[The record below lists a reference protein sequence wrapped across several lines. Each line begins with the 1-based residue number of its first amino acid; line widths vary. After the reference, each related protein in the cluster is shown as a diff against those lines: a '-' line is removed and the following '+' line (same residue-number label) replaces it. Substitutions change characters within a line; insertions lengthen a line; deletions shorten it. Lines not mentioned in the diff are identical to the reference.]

1 MTETVRLG
9 VIGTGNMGALH
20 TRVASDSQG
29 VELVGLFDA
38 DTSRAND
45 IAARYGTQA
54 FASAEELIGRCD
66 GVIIAAPSTLHH
78 DYARMCIDAGTGV
91 LVEKPVA
98 VAVEE
103 GEDLVRRAEAA
114 GVVAHVGHIERFN
127 PTFGEISRVLEGRT
141 LRSLALRRTSPF
153 TPQAQDIDV
162 TLDLMI
168 HDLDLAFALA
178 GAAPSGIAA
187 EAHTIQA
194 RKPDLVTALLGLENG
209 VSVVLTASKASFEK
223 VRVIEAHA
231 DDASIRADLLTREVW
246 VHQRIDDAYRE
257 EGSFVTYQQQTVVER
272 IFAAPVEP
280 LRAEQRAF
288 TDALRGQDDRGVSLA
303 EGTLA
308 LKVALSIIAAYGG

>member
-9 VIGTGNMGALH
+9 VIGAGNMGTLH

-29 VELVGLFDA
+29 VEFVGVFDV
-38 DTSRAND
+38 DTAKASAT
-45 IAARYGTQA
+45 AARYDTVA
-54 FASAEELIGRCD
+54 FESAIALIDACD
-66 GVIIAAPSTLHH
+66 GVIVAAPSTLHH
-78 DYARMCIDAGTGV
+78 EYARMCIDAGTGV

-98 VAVEE
+98 ITVAE
-103 GEDLVRRAEAA
+103 GEDLVRRARAA
-114 GVVAHVGHIERFN
+114 RVVAHVGHIERFN
-127 PTFGEISRVLEGRT
+127 PTFGEVARVLGGRT

-168 HDLDLAFALA
+168 HDLDLALALA
-178 GAAPSGIAA
+178 DSAPVSVAA

-194 RKPDLVTALLGLENG
+194 RKPDLVTALLGLDNG
-209 VSVVLTASKASFEK
+209 VSAVLTASKASFEK

-246 VHQRIDDAYRE
+246 VHQRIDDSYRE
-257 EGSFVTYQQQTVVER
+257 DGSFITYQQQTVIER

-288 TDALRGQDDRGVSLA
+288 TDALRGQDDQGVSLA
-303 EGTLA
+303 EATLA
-308 LKVALSIIAAYGG
+308 LDVALRIIAAYGE

>member
-1 MTETVRLG
+1 MIETVRLG

-20 TRVASDSQG
+20 ARVAADSQG
-29 VELVGLFDA
+29 VDLVGIFDA
-38 DTSRAND
+38 DASRATD

-54 FASAEELIGRCD
+54 FTSAPELIAACD
-66 GVIIAAPSTLHH
+66 GVIVAAPSTLHH
-78 DYARMCIDAGTGV
+78 EYAGMCIDAGTAV
-91 LVEKPVA
+91 LVEKPAAITVA
-98 VAVEE
+98 E
-103 GEDLVRRAEAA
+103 GEDLIGRAAAA

-127 PTFGEISRVLEGRT
+127 PTFSEVARVLKGRT

-168 HDLDLAFALA
+168 HDLDLALALA

-223 VRVIEAHA
+223 VRVIEAHT

-246 VHQRIDDAYRE
+246 VHQRIDDSYRE

-280 LRAEQRAF
+280 LRAEHRAF
-288 TDALRGQDDRGVSLA
+288 TDAIRGIDDRGVSLSD
-303 EGTLA
+303 GTRA
-308 LKVALSIIAAYGG
+308 LRAALDIIDAYSA

>member
-1 MTETVRLG
+1 MIKTVRIG
-9 VIGTGNMGALH
+9 VIGAGNMGALH
-20 TRVASDSQG
+20 TRVAEDSQG
-29 VELVGLFDA
+29 VELVGIYDIDA
-38 DTSRAND
+38 DRAGEV
-45 IAARYGTQA
+45 AARYGTQA
-54 FASAEELIGRCD
+54 FKSPDELIAACD

-78 DYARMCIDAGTGV
+78 EHAARCIDAGTAV

-98 VAVEE
+98 VTVAE
-103 GEDLVRRAEAA
+103 GEDLVRRAQQA

-127 PTFGEISRVLEGRT
+127 PTFGEIARVLKGRT

-168 HDLDLAFALA
+168 HDLDLALTLG
-178 GAAPSGIAA
+178 GAAPARIAA

-194 RKPDLVTALLGLENG
+194 RQPDLVTALLGLENG
-209 VSVVLTASKASFEK
+209 ISVTLTASKASFEK
-223 VRVIEAHA
+223 VRIIEAHA

-246 VHQRIDDAYRE
+246 VHQRIDDSYRE

-280 LRAEQRAF
+280 LRAEHRAF
-288 TDALRGQDDRGVSLA
+288 TDAIRGLEDRGVSLA
-303 EGTLA
+303 DGTRSLKAA
-308 LKVALSIIAAYGG
+308 LDIIAAYGG